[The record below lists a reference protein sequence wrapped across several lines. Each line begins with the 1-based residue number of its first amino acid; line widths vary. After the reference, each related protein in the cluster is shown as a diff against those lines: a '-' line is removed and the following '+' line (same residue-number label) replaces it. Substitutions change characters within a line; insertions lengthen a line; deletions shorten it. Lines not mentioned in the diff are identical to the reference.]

1 MSSRQ
6 HPETGLLA
14 LCAGGDLPLAQT
26 VRVRWHAWRCESC
39 AAELRAFAEA
49 RRAALR
55 AGSEEMPEG
64 IEWEPLAAE
73 MKANIH
79 LGLAAGAVVDRAND
93 TSAEWGPAL
102 PWRRTAAVVFA
113 SLSFVI
119 VSGWLLN
126 RPQPAPAD
134 VASGAHVEARGEGLV
149 VEQAGSALTL
159 LGPDGRAAESE
170 VDFSGSARARYVDA
184 ETGQVTIHHV
194 YAE

>member
-1 MSSRQ
+1 MKSRL
-6 HPETGLLA
+6 HPDAGMLA
-14 LCAGGDLPLAQT
+14 LCAGGDLPLSQA

-39 AAELRAFAEA
+39 AVELRAFTEA
-49 RRAALR
+49 RAALK
-55 AGSEEMPEG
+55 AESDEMPKG
-64 IEWEPLAAE
+64 IDWEPLAAE

-79 LGLAAGAVVDRAND
+79 LGLAAGAVVDRAED
-93 TSAEWGPAL
+93 AGAGWGAAP

-126 RPQPAPAD
+126 RPQPTPVDIAG
-134 VASGAHVEARGEGLV
+134 GAYVEARGEGLV

-159 LGPDGRAAESE
+159 LGPDGRPAESE